1 MEEESIKRK
10 SGRDLDVT
18 KSVSGMKKG
27 YVQVY
32 TGDGKCKTTAALGLA
47 LRAVGA
53 GLRVYIGQFIKK
65 GDYSEIKVLR
75 ERFPEVTVEQY
86 GEGRFVRGVPTARAV
101 DMAAGGL
108 ASLRAAMGSARYDVV
123 IADEANGAVKAGLI
137 TEEDLL
143 KLITDKPEGVELV
156 LTGRD
161 AGDRLCARAD
171 LVTEMRCRK
180 HYYDAGVAG
189 RRGIE
194 S

>member
-1 MEEESIKRK
+1 ME
-10 SGRDLDVT
+10 
-18 KSVSGMKKG
+18 KG

-75 ERFPEVTVEQY
+75 ERFPEVTIEQY
-86 GEGRFVRGVPTARAV
+86 GEGRFVKGVPSAEAV
-101 DMAAGGL
+101 AMAGRGMAAL
-108 ASLRAAMGSARYDVV
+108 QSAMGSGRYDVV
-123 IADEANGAVKAGLI
+123 IADEANGAVKAGLV

-143 KLITDKPEGVELV
+143 KLIADKPANVELV
-156 LTGRD
+156 LTGRN
-161 AGDRLCARAD
+161 AGERICARAD

-180 HYYDAGVAG
+180 HYYDAGVPG